1 MKWITDRLVRA
12 LAVTVIG
19 LAVGACAGP
28 GPQPVTRDG
37 EVVYPL
43 SYGFYTLRPPSFRME
58 PVAGPRPES
67 DLVLVFSTV
76 PGAINGTPSGGPLRS
91 IPAAPGSTFELSLPA
106 RLPERAT
113 RFASRALEIDPGDT
127 RVARLGTFHE
137 YPEYGMFRGGGGFI
151 ERQSGAPLLLVYFSK
166 PASLSGVIDD
176 PGGTYQYQVTVERAG
191 WCWLVARKR
200 GNDRFEVRRY
210 TGALDAIEFVVLLP
224 PMMLGSR

>member
-1 MKWITDRLVRA
+1 MNWIADRLVHP
-12 LAVTVIG
+12 LAVSVIG
-19 LAVGACAGP
+19 LVVAACAGP

-37 EVVYPL
+37 AVVYPL
-43 SYGFYTLRPPSFRME
+43 SYGFYTLAPPSFRLE
-58 PVAGPRPES
+58 PVARPGPES

-76 PGAINGTPSGGPLRS
+76 PGAINGTPSGGPLRE
-91 IPAAPGSTFELSLPA
+91 IPVQPGSTFELPLPA

-113 RFASRALEIDPGDT
+113 RFASRSLEIEPADT

-176 PGGTYQYQVTVERAG
+176 PGGVYQYEVTVERAG
-191 WCWLVARKR
+191 WCWLVARER

-210 TGALDAIEFVVLLP
+210 TGALAGIEFAVLLP